1 MSEAGQ
7 SIRRR
12 NSALIRVNDR
22 SLNPIKD
29 ALVHPKS
36 SLEHRH
42 PRSVPTLSTMQFKL
56 FSAITLTL
64 ATLASLQLP
73 ETTAAAAQGILG
85 ALGIIIGDIAG
96 QVGLG
101 CAPVSIFG
109 ASGGQCSTNTVC
121 CEDNSNSL
129 ISLGC
134 VPITL

>member
-1 MSEAGQ
+1 
-7 SIRRR
+7 
-12 NSALIRVNDR
+12 
-22 SLNPIKD
+22 
-29 ALVHPKS
+29 
-36 SLEHRH
+36 
-42 PRSVPTLSTMQFKL
+42 MQFKL

-64 ATLASLQLP
+64 ATLAVATPTSRDNSCSSGPVQCCNTV
-73 ETTAAAAQGILG
+73 ESAQQAQGILG

-109 ASGGQCSTNTVC
+109 ASAGQCNTNTVC
-121 CEDNSNSL
+121 CEDNSHSL

>member
-1 MSEAGQ
+1 MPLYIPNLHSNIVILVQ
-7 SIRRR
+7 YQLSQLC
-12 NSALIRVNDR
+12 NSNF
-22 SLNPIKD
+22 SLLSLSLLLPSRPRDNSC
-29 ALVHPKS
+29 S
-36 SLEHRH
+36 SGPVQCCNTVE
-42 PRSVPTLSTMQFKL
+42 
-56 FSAITLTL
+56 SA
-64 ATLASLQLP
+64 QQ
-73 ETTAAAAQGILG
+73 AQGILG